1 MKAEHRMAKGDKG
14 AGGMPGNVRGVG
26 FAKRKVKSL
35 EKKKAL
41 FGYLFSMPLII
52 GVTCFFLP
60 ALVLSMTFSLSKLSI
75 VENGYSLDILG
86 INNYRYI
93 FAVDPNF
100 RQILIN
106 SIKDM
111 LINVPVVVIF
121 SLFLATL
128 LNQKFKGRA
137 VIRAILFLPVIIS
150 SGAIVSLSQIDIMQ
164 NLGAQGSE
172 AVRQGA
178 DLTAVFS
185 GFMTGL
191 EISPVIIGFL
201 VDIVSRVYS
210 ITMMSAVPIII
221 LLAALQSVSSSIF
234 EAAHVEGAT
243 KWEVFW
249 KISFP
254 MVSPMLL
261 VSCVYCVVDSMTNIS
276 NKVIDTI
283 HKKTFTEF
291 DYGVG
296 SAMAWS
302 YLLLVFLILGAV
314 YAVINKRVYY
324 YD

>member
-1 MKAEHRMAKGDKG
+1 MKT
-14 AGGMPGNVRGVG
+14 
-26 FAKRKVKSL
+26 KSL

-41 FGYLFSMPLII
+41 FGYLFSLPLIV

-60 ALVLSMTFSLSKLSI
+60 ALVLSIIFSLSKLTI
-75 VENGYSLDILG
+75 VENGYTLTFLKLS
-86 INNYRYI
+86 NYHHI
-93 FAVDPNF
+93 FAVDPRF
-100 RQILIN
+100 RQILID
-106 SIKDM
+106 SLRDM

-137 VIRAILFLPVIIS
+137 IIRAILFLPVIIS
-150 SGAIVSLSQIDIMQ
+150 SGAITSLSQTDIMQ
-164 NLGAQGSE
+164 NIGSQGE
-172 AVRQGA
+172 AVKQGA

-185 GFMTGL
+185 SFMTGL
-191 EISPVIIGFL
+191 EISPFIINFL

-210 ITMMSAVPIII
+210 ITMMSAVPVII
-221 LLAALQSVSSSIF
+221 LLSALQSVSTSIF

-276 NKVIDTI
+276 NTVIETI
-283 HKKTFTEF
+283 HKTTFTDF
-291 DYGVG
+291 KYGIG

-302 YLLLVFLILGAV
+302 YLLLVFLMLGIV
-314 YAVINKRVYY
+314 YAMINKRVYY

>member
-1 MKAEHRMAKGDKG
+1 MKT
-14 AGGMPGNVRGVG
+14 
-26 FAKRKVKSL
+26 KSL

-41 FGYLFSMPLII
+41 FGYLFSLPLII

-60 ALVLSMTFSLSKLSI
+60 ALVLSIIFSLSKLTI
-75 VENGYSLDILG
+75 VENGYTLTFLKLS
-86 INNYRYI
+86 NYHHI
-93 FAVDPNF
+93 FAVDPRF
-100 RQILIN
+100 RQILID
-106 SIKDM
+106 SLRDM

-137 VIRAILFLPVIIS
+137 IIRAILFLPVIIS
-150 SGAIVSLSQIDIMQ
+150 SGAITSLSQTDIMQ
-164 NLGAQGSE
+164 NIGSQGE
-172 AVRQGA
+172 AVKQGA

-185 GFMTGL
+185 SFMTGL
-191 EISPVIIGFL
+191 EISPFIINFL

-210 ITMMSAVPIII
+210 ITMMSAVPVII
-221 LLAALQSVSSSIF
+221 LLSALQSVSTSIF

-276 NKVIDTI
+276 NPAIETI
-283 HKKTFTEF
+283 HKTTFTDF
-291 DYGVG
+291 KYGIG

-302 YLLLVFLILGAV
+302 YLLLVFLMLGIV
-314 YAVINKRVYY
+314 YAMINKRVYY